1 MEASTRI
8 SSYDETDTN
17 TYGSSH
23 HQHADAGAGGQH
35 AKQPASL
42 TTGGGN
48 VNATT
53 TSNNNSSSSN
63 NNNNNNSN
71 ATRSSSN
78 QARRLYRTAANKS
91 LSVTREIAALDF
103 LVGIPLEAEGK
114 IVREGW
120 IQEQRLQREESKMD
134 DSDASDDGTSLN
146 APSGLQGKWW
156 EKWIKASNDT
166 SWSQNDPFRTGRAV
180 DDRDNAE
187 LERPG
192 AIDRGTPH
200 GGTSNRASA
209 NASVWQ
215 AYAPGRRLEGDDAIC
230 VKIPVTTKT
239 LTKQRSIARQA
250 ALREWESQTAHGIV
264 DDNGGKMNR
273 PPLADGRLFFSA
285 AGAYPV
291 SVFSMIRYEPRKE
304 EQQLRRQKLE
314 ALGGGGSQFVPPT
327 RDWRGVSYRSLLPRK
342 RQNIPSFFDRFR
354 SEEIGDYS
362 MGKYNAENPDDDDDD
377 DDDDNDDGNSSTS
390 SDDSDVYQPALLD
403 DPEMKLGR
411 HRNVIVGD
419 KALGPIVSSTI
430 QFVEPRILKAELNR
444 QFRERFDGWEPPRGA
459 RKYIGAKV
467 VNGEYKLM
475 DPTMEYGA
483 ENDTPTP
490 RITSERSVASEKD
503 TVATTAA
510 STTKEMLVR
519 IPPSLTLSKIRSL
532 KHQALI
538 AAVKAKLEIGTV
550 ALACVYFERLC
561 LDCRVDKSNRR
572 LTFAVC
578 MLLAAKLNEPNL
590 GLVMKQEKVSPSEDG
605 EGLPAEIHSL
615 VRPNE
620 RSNDMFESLLA
631 FFTQDW
637 NLSLKR
643 IFDAEWGVFAALG
656 FSLHANPSHVAFH
669 FRRMMKTLEW
679 NIRDYLGR
687 DMHDKWLRTL
697 EVEEDRQRER
707 IKRKEKRRRQ
717 REERILNL
725 RIEIENEVIR
735 RKTEEREEKNMVAA
749 GELSDVPAS
758 PDAPSDAHRNKAG
771 GAHATKVK
779 GGGMRF
785 LSRMRRVTST
795 GKVTDL
801 AAQSNSEHAE
811 KRSSV
816 VHLSPSLPALSSML
830 SDVNNAP
837 LTSEPDSVAID
848 IPILH
853 RGSNDDQSLG
863 SLTMEGEGEEGA
875 LLV

>member
-1 MEASTRI
+1 MEARAR
-8 SSYDETDTN
+8 SSSLDETDLSGYN
-17 TYGSSH
+17 YNQHSH
-23 HQHADAGAGGQH
+23 AGGQH
-35 AKQPASL
+35 GKHTSSF
-42 TTGGGN
+42 TTAN
-48 VNATT
+48 E
-53 TSNNNSSSSN
+53 N
-63 NNNNNNSN
+63 NNN
-71 ATRSSSN
+71 ATKSST

-120 IQEQRLQREESKMD
+120 VQERRLQKEESKTD
-134 DSDASDDGTSLN
+134 DSEASDGGSSLGAPTS
-146 APSGLQGKWW
+146 LQGKWW

-166 SWSQNDPFRTGRAV
+166 SWSQNDPTRTGKAMV
-180 DDRDNAE
+180 DRDNAE
-187 LERPG
+187 LERPE
-192 AIDRGTPH
+192 AVDRGTVNDT
-200 GGTSNRASA
+200 TSRTSA
-209 NASVWQ
+209 KTSVWQ
-215 AYAPGRRLEGDDAIC
+215 AYAPGRRLEGDDAVC
-230 VKIPVTTKT
+230 VQIPVTTKT
-239 LTKQRSIARQA
+239 LTKQKSIARQA

-304 EQQLRRQKLE
+304 EQQLRRQKIE
-314 ALGGGGSQFVPPT
+314 ALGGGGSQFVPPQ

-354 SEEIGDYS
+354 SEEIDSGFV
-362 MGKYNAENPDDDDDD
+362 GKYKMEDSDSEDD
-377 DDDDNDDGNSSTS
+377 SSTSSSS
-390 SDDSDVYQPALLD
+390 SDDSDEYQPDLLD

-419 KALGPIVSSTI
+419 KALGPIVCSTI
-430 QFVEPRILKAELNR
+430 QFVEPRILKAELNK

-475 DPTMEYGA
+475 DPTIEYGG
-483 ENDTPTP
+483 ETGPSRPSRNRQEP
-490 RITSERSVASEKD
+490 ITSEKSVASEKD

-510 STTKEMLVR
+510 STTKEMQIR
-519 IPPSLTLSKIRSL
+519 MPPSLTLSKIRSL

-550 ALACVYFERLC
+550 ALASVYFERLC

-578 MLLAAKLNEPNL
+578 MLLAAKLNEPNV
-590 GLVMKQEKVSPSEDG
+590 GLVMKQEKVTPSEESDDIPTK
-605 EGLPAEIHSL
+605 LHSL

-620 RSNDMFESLLA
+620 RSNDMFESLLG

-656 FSLHANPSHVAFH
+656 FSLHANPSHVASH
-669 FRRMMKTLEW
+669 FKRMMKSLEW
-679 NIRDYLGR
+679 NVRDYLSR
-687 DMHDKWLRTL
+687 DMHEHWLRAL
-697 EVEEDRQRER
+697 DVEEDRQRER
-707 IKRKEKRRRQ
+707 DKRKERKRRE

-735 RKTEEREEKNMVAA
+735 RKTEEREEKKMVTA
-749 GELSDVPAS
+749 GELRDAPAS
-758 PDAPSDAHRNKAG
+758 PGAPLDDRRKKSG
-771 GAHATKVK
+771 GANVAKVK
-779 GGGMRF
+779 SGGMRF
-785 LSRMRRVTST
+785 LSRMRRVTSS
-795 GKVTDL
+795 GKVAEL

-811 KRSSV
+811 KRRRGSGHAG
-816 VHLSPSLPALSSML
+816 VHLSPSLPALASML
-830 SDVNNAP
+830 TEINK
-837 LTSEPDSVAID
+837 EPDSLAID
-848 IPILH
+848 ISVSQH
-853 RGSNDDQSLG
+853 SAHDDQSLG
-863 SLTMEGEGEEGA
+863 SLTMEGEDGA